1 MVNFERFEHI
11 YLPKFKKEQQI
22 CTATLLLLFL
32 FLSNWFIHYR
42 WRNVAWQLGII
53 FVIKIIKLC
62 SRYSVIKCK
71 AKNYTLIPYPWINTE
86 IIKNLILLKCLA
98 VQLWYQEQI
107 HCSDW
112 HRLQSFVHRSTPKV
126 RVNQSIS
133 SNWNLNHWSQLI
145 IIQYLT

>member
-1 MVNFERFEHI
+1 MIWKNLKGLNIFI
-11 YLPKFKKEQQI
+11 YQNSKKNYQHVQLQYY
-22 CTATLLLLFL
+22 CSF
-32 FLSNWFIHYR
+32 FSNWFIHYR

-126 RVNQSIS
+126 RANQSIS
-133 SNWNLNHWSQLI
+133 SNWNLHHWSQLI